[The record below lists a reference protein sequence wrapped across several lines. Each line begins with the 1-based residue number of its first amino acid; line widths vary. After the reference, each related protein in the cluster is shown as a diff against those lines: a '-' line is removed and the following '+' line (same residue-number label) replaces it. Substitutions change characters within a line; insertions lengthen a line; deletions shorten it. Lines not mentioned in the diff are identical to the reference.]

1 LTVDDWLAAV
11 VATPGLTGIRDLAD
25 ARRALVEDSLRALDV
40 VSRFEGPIV
49 DVGSGGGAPGIPLAL
64 ALPRTT
70 HITQGLLEVNRLW
83 AAARHELTVRPE
95 PGRVEDGGVVDRP
108 RRTS

>member
-1 LTVDDWLAAV
+1 MTVDDWLAAV

-49 DVGSGGGAPGIPLAL
+49 DVGSRSRGKRI
-64 ALPRTT
+64 
-70 HITQGLLEVNRLW
+70 ITW
-83 AAARHELTVRPE
+83 A
-95 PGRVEDGGVVDRP
+95 GVEFGNV
-108 RRTS
+108 T